1 MISTLLLLMLM
12 GQKEAAKHPVAAL
25 SGYVTDRYSI
35 VYAQKCGE
43 GKPEWVAVYADAQM
57 KILLPNPLTADSSG
71 NWTFF
76 TNVPTRVLIGKPG
89 TGKGVIAV
97 ECFDPAHVPPTG
109 VPTIPSFTTEKR
121 ISDREIGIHKPERHA
136 KPTARALGE
145 PVWSDNGGFHCDDDI
160 ACRTPTQSE
169 IELHQK
175 ISDLEKRVKELDSRQ
190 RMHNGG
196 PLLCDNCFDGPK
208 YDPSKP
214 TIARKPS
221 YDTTELCGENRH
233 LERWSPGD
241 VGIAV
246 YPIALPPG
254 YQPSSTSAPQGDS
267 HPDKCVED
275 KPAPKPDVSDGT
287 DGFAKGTQVKTCDE
301 CTFDRNI
308 KVDLGELPKSYSCTS
323 PSGARLI
330 CGEGCKDCKEVVIPF
345 PDGSALYKTVPDKS
359 K

>member
-25 SGYVTDRYSI
+25 SGHVTDRYSM

-71 NWTFF
+71 DWTSF
-76 TNVPTRVLIGKPG
+76 TNVPTKVLIGKPG
-89 TGKGVIAV
+89 TGKGVIVV
-97 ECFDPAHVPPTG
+97 ECFDPAHVPPTA
-109 VPTIPSFTTEKR
+109 VVTNPSFTTE
-121 ISDREIGIHKPERHA
+121 ER
-136 KPTARALGE
+136 
-145 PVWSDNGGFHCDDDI
+145 
-160 ACRTPTQSE
+160 
-169 IELHQK
+169 

-190 RMHNGG
+190 AMQDGG
-196 PLLCDNCFDGPK
+196 HLPLCDNCFDSPD

-233 LERWSPGD
+233 LERWSLGD
-241 VGIAV
+241 VGIAA
-246 YPIALPPG
+246 YPISLPPG
-254 YQPSSTSAPQGDS
+254 YQPSSTLAPQGDS
-267 HPDKCVED
+267 HPDKCVPD
-275 KPAPKPDVSDGT
+275 KMLNCW
-287 DGFAKGTQVKTCDE
+287 AKGGEDDPSDE
-301 CTFDRNI
+301 VCHPMPKHDSESIYRRGI
-308 KVDLGELPKSYSCTS
+308 SPLPPDIAAKLAKGEYGDPGINQLAPIAPKSYSCTS